1 MEKVTPQDL
10 LKMGLGAM
18 FIAKEKVEKLV
29 DESIKQGELSKEQGE
44 EFLEK
49 FRKELSEKSEEA
61 DKKIKEEVHKEL
73 KALGVATK
81 EDIASLRREITALK
95 KAIEEKK

>member
-18 FIAKEKVEKLV
+18 FIAKEKVEKLI
-29 DESIKQGELSKEQGE
+29 DESIKQGEISKEQGE
-44 EFLEK
+44 EFLAK
-49 FRKELSEKSEEA
+49 LKKEISEKSDEA
-61 DKKIKEEVHKEL
+61 DKKIKEEIHKQLKEL
-73 KALGVATK
+73 GLATK
-81 EDIASLRREITALK
+81 EDVASLRREITALK

>member
-18 FIAKEKVEKLV
+18 FIAKEKVEKLI
-29 DESIKQGELSKEQGE
+29 DESMKQGDITKEQGE
-44 EFLEK
+44 EFLSK
-49 FRKELSEKSEEA
+49 LKKEISEKSDEA
-61 DKKIKEEVHKEL
+61 DKKIKEEIHHQLKEMGL
-73 KALGVATK
+73 ATK
-81 EDIASLRREITALK
+81 EDLAALRREITALK